1 MISWPNLRRAMPAR
15 ARSGLLF
22 DQAEDVAARGVGIEA
37 QQQVGRGEVEEA
49 ERVRLHEL
57 RAVDQLAQLDGRLA
71 GGVTA
76 MMASQALAEASRWLT
91 GQMPQMRAVMDGIS

>member
-1 MISWPNLRRAMPAR
+1 MICWPNLRSAMPVAR
-15 ARSGLLF
+15 HLGMLF
-22 DQAEDVAARGVGIEA
+22 DQAEDVAVGRVGIEA
-37 QQQVGRGEVEEA
+37 QQQVGRRQMEEA

-57 RAVDQLAQLDGRLA
+57 RAVDQFAQLAPGRRRR
-71 GGVTA
+71 TA